1 MLDRREF
8 LKIFGFIT
16 LAFSFLPGI
25 FLKSSAV
32 SATPNSKSYSQPK
45 NWLRGCSRKGCT
57 TSRVA
62 VDYHG
67 SLEDGLD
74 DLLNFRIPAEF
85 SSEFLHGQYL
95 S

>member
-1 MLDRREF
+1 MLDRRRF

-25 FLKSSAV
+25 FLKGSASSATRETTSV
-32 SATPNSKSYSQPK
+32 AQVK
-45 NWLRGCSRKGCT
+45 NRLYGSSRKGCS

-85 SSEFLHGQYL
+85 SSEFPHGQHL

>member
-1 MLDRREF
+1 MLDRRKF
-8 LKIFGFIT
+8 LKIIGFIT

-25 FLKSSAV
+25 FLKSSAL
-32 SATPNSKSYSQPK
+32 SAAPKNKSYSQAK
-45 NWLRGCSRKGCT
+45 NWLYGSSRKGCS

-62 VDYHG
+62 LDYHG

-74 DLLNFRIPAEF
+74 DLLNFRIPAGF
-85 SSEFLHGQYL
+85 SSEFPHGQYL

>member
-1 MLDRREF
+1 MLDRRKF
-8 LKIFGFIT
+8 LKIIGFIT

-25 FLKSSAV
+25 FLKSSGL
-32 SATPNSKSYSQPK
+32 SATPKNKSYSQPK
-45 NWLRGCSRKGCT
+45 NRLHGCSRKGCS

-74 DLLNFRIPAEF
+74 DLLNFRVPAEF
-85 SSEFLHGQYL
+85 SSQVPHGKYL